1 MKSNKLN
8 QESALKYIHGG
19 NSIFTVINTLTTK
32 RFTFKVKKHKTEDV
46 YFVSVLTGTDAYQYI
61 GFLKYSNFL
70 YSNKSTISKDSQSV
84 KVFSYIY
91 QKLKEKNLPEFV
103 EFWHEGVCG
112 KCGRKL
118 TVPESIE
125 SGFGPECI
133 KRVRK

>member
-8 QESALKYIHGG
+8 QESALKYINGG
-19 NSIFTVINTLTTK
+19 NSLFTVINTLTTK

-46 YFVSVLTGTDAYQYI
+46 HFVSVLTNPDVYEYI

-70 YSNKSTISKDSQSV
+70 HSNKSSISKDSQSV

-91 QKLKEKNLPEFV
+91 QKLKQNTLPEFV

-118 TVPESIE
+118 TVPDSIE

-133 KRVRK
+133 KRLKK

>member
-32 RFTFKVKKHKTEDV
+32 RFTFKVKKHKTEV
-46 YFVSVLTGTDAYQYI
+46 
-61 GFLKYSNFL
+61 
-70 YSNKSTISKDSQSV
+70 SKDSQSV